1 MKNQDKIMNKKTFK
15 RLFIENLSGKIETS
29 KDKKIS
35 NLQNKMRKNWKICQK
50 KILNGKFFVISIKSN
65 LFFGK
70 CFSC

>member
-1 MKNQDKIMNKKTFK
+1 MNKKTFK

-50 KILNGKFFVISIKSN
+50 KIFEWEIFL
-65 LFFGK
+65 LFQLK
-70 CFSC
+70 VTCFSENVFLVNL